1 MISEPL
7 LLALLKFRDDRD
19 WRQFHT
25 LRTLSASILLEAAEL
40 VEITQWTRDEEL
52 GDVVRDK
59 RKQIEQEVADITIL
73 LSYLVHDL
81 GIDLEK
87 AIAEKIDLNASKYPV
102 AKSRGSAKKYDELG
116 D

>member
-40 VEITQWTRDEEL
+40 VEITQWTRDEDL
-52 GDVVRDK
+52 GGVVRDK

-81 GIDLEK
+81 GIDLER
-87 AIAEKIDLNASKYPV
+87 AVAEKIDLNASKYPV